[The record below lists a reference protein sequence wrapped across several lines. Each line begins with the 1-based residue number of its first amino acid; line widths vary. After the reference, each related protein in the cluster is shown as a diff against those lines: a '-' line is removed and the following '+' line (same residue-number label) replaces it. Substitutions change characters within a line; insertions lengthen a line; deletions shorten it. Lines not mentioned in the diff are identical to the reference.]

1 MIMRHALIPIVIC
14 LLVPSAA
21 WGVFDPNA
29 DLPDGMGNTVMLAES
44 SALELLSV
52 PVGGIMAGELKVE
65 SGYSRKF
72 AMKELDRVYGVA
84 ARRLGRWT
92 VALGFSQFGRSELYS
107 EKVGRLALGCRI
119 DSAAIGVTLSAMQLE
134 FGGSYENLT
143 AVTAGAGC
151 GYNTNRLKAALM
163 VENLTTP
170 QLSDGSPEI
179 NVVSTLHMELIGP
192 GPYSVTG
199 RLTLEKTEKPQFGL
213 GQKIRLSQRG
223 SFFWGVTSV
232 PVVYGGGVELNYK
245 SYLITIAAS
254 YHPRLGVSHTV
265 ALALVRG
272 GSTN

>member
-14 LLVPSAA
+14 LVVPSAA
-21 WGVFDPNA
+21 WSVFDPNT

-84 ARRLGRWT
+84 ARRSGRWT
-92 VALGFSQFGRSELYS
+92 ASLGFSQFGRSELYS

-119 DSAAIGVTLSAMQLE
+119 DSAALGVTLSAMQLE

-143 AVTAGAGC
+143 AVTVGAGC
-151 GYNTNRLKAALM
+151 GYSTKRLKAALM
-163 VENLTTP
+163 FENLTTP
-170 QLSDGSPEI
+170 QLSDGSLEI
-179 NVVSTLHMELIGP
+179 NIVSTLYMELIGP

-254 YHPRLGVSHTV
+254 YHPRLGISHTV
-265 ALALVRG
+265 ALALVRS

>member
-1 MIMRHALIPIVIC
+1 MMMRRALIPFLVIS
-14 LLVPSAA
+14 LVPSAV

-65 SGYSRKF
+65 NGYSRKF

-107 EKVGRLALGCRI
+107 EKTGRLALGCRI

-143 AVTAGAGC
+143 AVTAGVGC
-151 GYNTNRLKAALM
+151 GYSTKRLKAALM
-163 VENLTTP
+163 FENLTTP

-179 NVVSTLHMELIGP
+179 NIVSTLYMELIGP

-223 SFFWGVTSV
+223 SFFWGVTSA

-254 YHPRLGVSHTV
+254 YHPRLGISHTV
-265 ALALVRG
+265 ALALVRS